1 LAQQSPL
8 SELNL
13 PDTEQFIPM
22 ASPVRQKS
30 KLSIDGEEFAVGSH
44 IDKIGFGWYQ
54 VQAFIFCTGAIWCEG
69 TNLSSIAG
77 VKEPIYA
84 EFGITSDLGK
94 SMLVTILYVGFGIG
108 TGSSGMLGDV
118 KGRRAPMAV
127 GFIGLG
133 MTQMLLYVMPYLPG
147 IYFLVFVLGF
157 CAGFPI
163 PAAVTMM
170 GEVVPNWARG
180 ITVAALCLGFSMGE
194 LTSAVGLRLF
204 VPDLLTGM
212 WRYQLL
218 WAAIPP
224 VFLLLLGLF
233 CSATRYDSAHFL
245 AAHNQQG
252 ALREA
257 LNLMAEMN
265 GRSDLI
271 LEDNLPGDEGECDVS
286 FAEVRVLLFRGQ
298 MGMNT
303 LVLVVMFFTF
313 NWGYYGTI
321 DFWPLGW
328 QGMRLT
334 GITKATEM
342 IYTALIG
349 FIGVPVAMFVM
360 SQVHRRPGLCL
371 SALFC
376 FAASICLK
384 GLLVDS
390 IVEGWIGVFMFKIF
404 WMTFQ
409 MTNYI
414 LPNEIYPTRI
424 SVWGWSVVC
433 FFGRI
438 GCVVAPIAIS
448 YSLNGFLV
456 ALAALLLASAAL
468 VWVIPETFDVDLEAL
483 DEEYRDTLNEKI
495 SDSGTSSENI
505 GMYGSFKMSAA

>member
-1 LAQQSPL
+1 L
-8 SELNL
+8 
-13 PDTEQFIPM
+13 FIQM
-22 ASPVRQKS
+22 ASPARQKS
-30 KLSIDGEEFAVGSH
+30 KLMVAGEEFTVGRQ
-44 IDKIGFGWYQ
+44 IDEIGFGWYQ
-54 VQAFIFCTGAIWCEG
+54 VQAFIFCAGAIWCEG
-69 TNLSSIAG
+69 TNLSSVAG
-77 VKEPIYA
+77 VKEPIYT
-84 EFGITSDLGK
+84 EFGITSDLGQ
-94 SMLVTILYVGFGIG
+94 SALVTILYVGFGIG
-108 TGSSGMLGDV
+108 TGLSGTLGDT
-118 KGRRAPMAV
+118 KGRRAPMIL
-127 GFIGLG
+127 GFIGMGL
-133 MTQMLLYVMPYLPG
+133 TQMLLYVMPYLPG
-147 IYFLVFVLGF
+147 IYFLIFVLGF

-170 GEVVPNWARG
+170 GEVVPNSSRG

-204 VPDLLTGM
+204 VPDLLIGT

-218 WAAIPP
+218 WAAIPS

-233 CSATRYDSAHFL
+233 CSATRYDSPHFL

-252 ALREA
+252 ELREA
-257 LNLMAEMN
+257 LNLIAEMN

-271 LEDNLPGDEGECDVS
+271 IESELPSGKGESDVT
-286 FAEVRVLLFRGQ
+286 FAEVRGLLFRGQ

-303 LVLVVMFFTF
+303 FVLIVLFFTF

-328 QGMRLT
+328 QGMRLV
-334 GITKATEM
+334 GVTKATEM
-342 IYTALIG
+342 IYTALVG
-349 FIGVPVAMFVM
+349 FIGVPVAMFIM

-371 SALFC
+371 SASFC

-384 GLLVDS
+384 GLLVNS

-424 SVWGWSVVC
+424 SVWGWSIVC

-438 GCVVAPIAIS
+438 GCVTAPIMIS
-448 YSLNGFLV
+448 FSLNGFLV
-456 ALAALLLASAAL
+456 ALAALLFVSAAM
-468 VWVIPETFDVDLEAL
+468 VWLIPETFDVDLELL
-483 DEEYRDTLNEKI
+483 DEQYQEDMLNEKT
-495 SDSGTSSENI
+495 SDKVHT
-505 GMYGSFKMSAA
+505 YGSFEKSQA